1 MQKGGEE
8 LRIDQRVMQLFDLM
22 NGLIAQQPSAP
33 STLRVRQSLEACV
46 TPALRH
52 HVKEFVAFQTASSQ
66 GLNGGSVDE
75 SCSQDCIF
83 TA

>member
-33 STLRVRQSLEACV
+33 SNLRVR
-46 TPALRH
+46 
-52 HVKEFVAFQTASSQ
+52 
-66 GLNGGSVDE
+66 
-75 SCSQDCIF
+75 
-83 TA
+83 

>member
-33 STLRVRQSLEACV
+33 GNLRVRQS
-46 TPALRH
+46 PK
-52 HVKEFVAFQTASSQ
+52 HVSLQSPYVASVPLITNLQPQ
-66 GLNGGSVDE
+66 GLNGCFAGE
-75 SCSQDCIF
+75 SRSQ
-83 TA
+83 A

>member
-33 STLRVRQSLEACV
+33 SNLRVRWSLKACV
-46 TPALRH
+46 TSASLRLSRLQH
-52 HVKEFVAFQTASSQ
+52 SVK
-66 GLNGGSVDE
+66 G
-75 SCSQDCIF
+75 
-83 TA
+83 

>member
-33 STLRVRQSLEACV
+33 SNLRVRPSLKACV
-46 TPALRH
+46 TPVSIFRVNKLEIFPDCS
-52 HVKEFVAFQTASSQ
+52 VK
-66 GLNGGSVDE
+66 G
-75 SCSQDCIF
+75 
-83 TA
+83 